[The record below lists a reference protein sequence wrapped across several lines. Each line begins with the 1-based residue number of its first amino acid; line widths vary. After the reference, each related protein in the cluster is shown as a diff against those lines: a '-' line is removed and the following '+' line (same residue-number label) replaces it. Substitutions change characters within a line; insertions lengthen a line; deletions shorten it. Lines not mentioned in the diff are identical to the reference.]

1 MKKLCL
7 LPAVAFGVVCAV
19 ASAQQPAPAPYFAV
33 NCVKVKPGK
42 SAEFDKWTKDV
53 LHKYAQARVDS
64 GAVTAWVLLG
74 SVQPSGTTKECDYI
88 ISAFFPGIPPK
99 PMEKE
104 AVDALLKKSGA
115 GVSVDQYREKRDELS
130 ELATSG
136 IWQQVAHAGSPGQ
149 KGDYLAINYNKTK
162 DGQKWIATEKRIWM
176 PFADELAKQGI
187 IRGWEVDARVVPDGS
202 DLKYDGVTVDAYP
215 SWDAY
220 FNFMTNPKLEELWKK
235 VHPDLTFQ
243 TAFEDEYPK
252 VTNQLRVELW
262 VIEDL
267 VAAQK

>member
-7 LPAVAFGVVCAV
+7 LPAVVIGVVCAV
-19 ASAQQPAPAPYFAV
+19 ASAQQPAPTPYFGV

-42 SAEFDKWTKDV
+42 SAEFGKWTKDT

-64 GAVTAWVLLG
+64 GALAAWILLRA
-74 SVQPSGTTKECDYI
+74 VQPSGTTNECDYVV
-88 ISAFFPGIPPK
+88 SAFYPGTPPK
-99 PMEKE
+99 PLE
-104 AVDALLKKSGA
+104 AEEVDALLKKSGA
-115 GVSVDQYREKRDELS
+115 GVSVDQYREKINELS

-136 IWQQVAHAGSPGQ
+136 IWQQMAHAGSPGL
-149 KGDYLAINYNKTK
+149 KGSYVVINFNKTK
-162 DGQKWIATEKRIWM
+162 DAQKWIATEKKIWM
-176 PFADELAKQGI
+176 PFAEELAKQGI
-187 IRGWEVDARVVPDGS
+187 IRGWEADLRLVPGGS
-202 DLKYDGVTVDAYP
+202 DVKYDGVTVDVYP

-220 FNFMTNPKLEELWKK
+220 FNFTTNPKLAELWQK
-235 VHPDLTFQ
+235 VHPDLTFE

-252 VTNQLRVELW
+252 VSTQVRTELW